1 MDDLSCDVLIIGSGI
16 AGLTVAWKLAK
27 ENLDIVLVT
36 KKERTESN
44 TNYAQGGIASVV
56 SPTDSFD
63 SHVKDTLIA
72 GDGLCDK
79 ETVEFVIRNGPER
92 IKELMEIGVKF
103 SYNENGK
110 LDLGKEGGHSAR
122 RVLHASDLT
131 GREVERALLNYCEQF
146 SNLKI
151 LENQIGIDLI
161 KNANGEIIGCF
172 VLDRNTNEIYSIASE
187 KTVLA
192 TGGAGKTYQITSNP
206 NIATGDGMA
215 MAARAGASI
224 GNIEFTQFH
233 PTCVYNPK
241 ARPSTFLISEALRG
255 EGAKLID
262 KTGKRFMD
270 KYDSRAELA
279 PRDIV
284 ARAIDSE
291 LKSTGAECVYL
302 DITHHKADFLIE
314 RFPGIHSRL
323 LEMGIDF
330 TKEPIPVVPAAHYFC
345 GGVIIDLHG
354 RTDLENVYAVGEVS
368 CSGLHGANRLASNS
382 LLEALVIGDSLSRDI
397 IQNINP
403 NKQLEKIHK
412 WEDFT
417 QSATF
422 ITPQSDLRILISQNW
437 DELRLTMWNYVG
449 IVRSNKRLERALK
462 RIMLIKQEIAEVF
475 YTHKLNSDLIEVR
488 NLCDVAELIVRSAKE
503 RKESR
508 GIHFNIDYPDKEKTL
523 YPSVLKLN
531 LGSKTY
537 EYRKEHP
544 FLELHN

>member
-1 MDDLSCDVLIIGSGI
+1 MDNKICDVLIIGSGI

-27 ENLDIVLVT
+27 ENLNIILVT

-56 SPTDSFD
+56 SPDDSFE
-63 SHVKDTLIA
+63 SHVNDTLIA
-72 GDGLCDK
+72 GDGLCDRK
-79 ETVEFVIRNGPER
+79 TVNFVIRNGPER

-103 SYNENGK
+103 SHNENGS
-110 LDLGKEGGHSAR
+110 LDLGKEGGHSKR
-122 RVLHASDLT
+122 RVIHASDLT
-131 GREVERALLNYCEQF
+131 GREIERAVLGYCEQF
-146 SNLKI
+146 TNLQI
-151 LENQIGIDLI
+151 IENQIGIDLI
-161 KNANGEIIGCF
+161 KNTNGEVIGCF
-172 VLDRNTNEIYSIASE
+172 VLDRTSNEIYSIASK

-192 TGGAGKTYQITSNP
+192 TGGAGKVYQITSNP

-262 KTGKRFMD
+262 KAGNRFMD

-302 DITHHKADFLIE
+302 DITHQKSAFLIE

-354 RTDLENVYAVGEVS
+354 RTDLENVYAVGEIS

-382 LLEALVIGDSLSRDI
+382 LLEALVFADSLSKDI
-397 IQNINP
+397 IQTINMGE
-403 NKQLEKIHK
+403 KIEKIHK

-422 ITPQSDLRILISQNW
+422 ITPESDEKVLISQNW
-437 DELRLTMWNYVG
+437 DELRLTMNNYVG

-462 RIMLIKQEIAEVF
+462 RIMLIKNEISEVF
-475 YTHKLNSDLIEVR
+475 YTHKLNSDLIELR

-508 GIHFNIDYPDKEKTL
+508 GIHFNIDYPEKEKEI

-537 EYRKEHP
+537 EYHKSHP
-544 FLELHN
+544 FMTLE

>member
-1 MDDLSCDVLIIGSGI
+1 MDDLNCDVLIIGSGI
-16 AGLTVAWKLAK
+16 AGLTAAWKLAK
-27 ENLDIVLVT
+27 EQLNIVLIT

-56 SPTDSFD
+56 SPVDSFD
-63 SHVKDTLIA
+63 SHVNDTLIA

-79 ETVEFVIRNGPER
+79 KTVELVVRNGPDR
-92 IKELMEIGVKF
+92 IKELMDIGVKF
-103 SYNENGK
+103 SYNEKGV
-110 LDLGKEGGHSAR
+110 LDLGKEGGHSER
-122 RVLHASDLT
+122 RVIHASDLT
-131 GREVERALLNYCEQF
+131 GSEIERALLNYCEQF
-146 SNLKI
+146 PNLQMF
-151 LENQIGIDLI
+151 ENQIAVDLI
-161 KNANGEIIGCF
+161 KNTNGEVIGAYI
-172 VLDRNTNEIYSIASE
+172 LDRNTNEIYSIASK

-192 TGGAGKTYQITSNP
+192 TGGAGKVYQITSNP

-215 MAARAGASI
+215 IAARAGASI

-255 EGAKLID
+255 EGAKLVD
-262 KTGKRFMD
+262 KNGKRFMD

-302 DITHHKADFLIE
+302 DIRHHDAKFLIE
-314 RFPGIHSRL
+314 RFPGIHERL

-345 GGVIIDLHG
+345 GGVVIDLKG
-354 RTDLENVYAVGEVS
+354 RTDLDNVYAVGEVS

-382 LLEALVIGDSLSRDI
+382 LLEALVFSDALAKDI
-397 IQNINP
+397 IENIGKMTHP
-403 NKQLEKIHK
+403 VKIHK
-412 WEDFT
+412 WENFT
-417 QSATF
+417 KSATP
-422 ITPQSDLRILISQNW
+422 INPESEERILISQNW

-449 IVRSNKRLERALK
+449 IVRSNQRLERALN

-475 YTHKLNSDLIEVR
+475 YTHKLNSDLIELR
-488 NLCDVAELIVRSAKE
+488 NLCDVAELIVRSARE

-508 GIHFNIDYPDKEKTL
+508 GIHYNINYPNHANEL
-523 YPSVLKLN
+523 YPSVLQLN
-531 LGSKTY
+531 LGSKKY
-537 EYRKEHP
+537 EYYREHP
-544 FLELHN
+544 FINLK

>member
-1 MDDLSCDVLIIGSGI
+1 MDDLTCDVLIIGSGI

-27 ENLDIVLVT
+27 ENLNIILVT

-56 SPTDSFD
+56 SPTDSFE
-63 SHVKDTLIA
+63 SHVADTLIA

-79 ETVEFVIRNGPER
+79 KTVDFVIRNGPER
-92 IKELMEIGVKF
+92 IKELMDIGVRF
-103 SYNENGK
+103 SYNDNGS
-110 LDLGKEGGHSAR
+110 LDLGKEGGHSQR
-122 RVLHASDLT
+122 RVIHAKDLT
-131 GREVERALLNYCEQF
+131 GREIERALLAYCEQF
-146 SNLKI
+146 SNLQMY
-151 LENQIGIDLI
+151 ENQIAVDLI
-161 KNANGEIIGCF
+161 KNSNEEIIGTYI
-172 VLDRNTNEIYSIASE
+172 LDRTTNEIYSVSSK
-187 KTVLA
+187 KTVIA
-192 TGGAGKTYQITSNP
+192 TGGAGKVYQITSNP
-206 NIATGDGMA
+206 NIATGDGIA
-215 MAARAGASI
+215 IAARAGASI

-233 PTCVYNPK
+233 PTCVYVPK

-255 EGAKLID
+255 EGAKLVD
-262 KTGKRFMD
+262 KNGIRFMD

-302 DITHHKADFLIE
+302 DITHHKPEFLIE
-314 RFPGIHSRL
+314 RFPGIHTRL
-323 LEMGIDF
+323 LTMGIDF

-345 GGVIIDLHG
+345 GGIIIDYNG

-382 LLEALVIGDSLSRDI
+382 LLEALVFAHSLSKDI
-397 IQNINP
+397 MQHINKDAK
-403 NKQLEKIHK
+403 NERIHK

-417 QSATF
+417 RSATF
-422 ITPQSDLRILISQNW
+422 IKPQSDEKVLISQNW

-462 RIMLIKQEIAEVF
+462 RIMLIKEEIAAVF
-475 YTHKLNSDLIEVR
+475 YTHKLNSDLIELR
-488 NLCDVAELIVRSAKE
+488 NLADVAELIIRSARE

-508 GIHFNIDYPDKEKTL
+508 GIHYNIDYPEKESNI
-523 YPSVLKLN
+523 YSSVLRLN
-531 LGSKTY
+531 LGSKNY
-537 EYRKEHP
+537 EYYKEHP
-544 FLELHN
+544 FLDLT